1 MIECLVHRIF
11 LGDRILEFSRF
22 YNQLFLKFI
31 FLPFGAL
38 GCLFG
43 EIRLELTR
51 YFSLFSKSDKH
62 FEVADLLRY
71 QITGEPWITGL
82 PLASRRKI
90 ITQKTYAYGFS
101 TLGAIHI

>member
-1 MIECLVHRIF
+1 MIEFFVNRIF
-11 LGDRILEFSRF
+11 SGDRILEFSQF

-31 FLPFGAL
+31 YLPFGAL

-43 EIRLELTR
+43 VLRLELTKC
-51 YFSLFSKSDKH
+51 FSLFSKSDKH

-90 ITQKTYAYGFS
+90 ITQKT
-101 TLGAIHI
+101 